1 MAAKPG
7 VDAAGAGGNGRG
19 WVRLAAAVAAL
30 LLAGLYGLAFDA
42 AAARVVLPCDFSAD
56 RLQVL
61 PAVTGWLARWDW
73 LWLAVPAAALG
84 LGARARRRP
93 LLFELTLAAAWLLA
107 LAWVL
112 FIHLAWLLPA
122 VPLCGPIT
130 GSGPPT

>member
-1 MAAKPG
+1 MADKSSD
-7 VDAAGAGGNGRG
+7 DAAGAGGAGRG

-42 AAARVVLPCDFSAD
+42 TAARVVLPCDFSTD
-56 RLQVL
+56 RFQAL

-84 LGARARRRP
+84 LGAWARRRRP
-93 LLFELTLAAAWLLA
+93 LLFELTLAAAWLLT

-112 FIHLAWLLPA
+112 LIHLAWLLPA
-122 VPLCGPIT
+122 VPLCSPIQH
-130 GSGPPT
+130 